1 LINKR
6 TFPQRTNIEVT
17 RLNLV
22 TLCVFVYIDL
32 GFFLPNF
39 NFYQGKFIMRKIFV
53 VLFVLFFLNVSN
65 AQVIG
70 EIFDKAY
77 ADQEFGNVLSY
88 IEIENDDLAEMLKT
102 SGEYI
107 MLNIETGTIRAIDA
121 QRKSVQ
127 GSAVSN
133 EEVF

>member
-1 LINKR
+1 
-6 TFPQRTNIEVT
+6 
-17 RLNLV
+17 
-22 TLCVFVYIDL
+22 
-32 GFFLPNF
+32 
-39 NFYQGKFIMRKIFV
+39 MRKIFV